1 MNTSQQQPSR
11 FTQFVA
17 EAKRRHVVRFALG
30 YAAVAFVLLQL
41 AEIVFPA
48 FGLGETGL
56 RIMVVVVALLFP
68 PALVLAWIFDVTT
81 RGIQRTEHH
90 PELRAGLL
98 PQVAL
103 LAVTVA
109 VMLGVGGWL
118 VREGVFDEPERGRP
132 GRGPGPA
139 ADEPA
144 LVAYEPGTAIRS
156 LAVLPLDDFSGTEG
170 QDYFTAGMQEELIA
184 QLSQIPGLRVVSRTS
199 VQRFAGTGASI
210 PRIAQDL
217 QVDAVIEGSVRR
229 SGSQV
234 RITVQLIHAASD
246 THLWTQQYDRSLENV
261 LALQSEVALDI
272 VRQIQAEVSPE
283 DTDVLQRVATRSV
296 DPEAQDAYLRGR
308 YEAEKGTPEGL
319 TAARDHFQAAVRED
333 SSFAPA
339 LAGLAGTRFLLG
351 LADTTLGRDELA
363 RAQEEAEKAVALDG
377 AYQEAREVLSLI
389 RQSLPSPEEAPAA
402 VPRTLPRTLQR
413 GTPGATSG
421 ATGQAPVAPRLPA
434 APGVPDTGWVQ
445 AMTRFGRQIEEQVR
459 FRSGGGG
466 WDPDMGRF
474 VGARGLMVAGQ
485 WADAVEMLSDLVEDA
500 PDMAPAWEL
509 LGRALVSAGN
519 PRGAAAALRRWSAR
533 GGEGAPTAGEAAAL
547 EEAVAREGA
556 RGWWLWQ
563 HQRLDARAAA
573 GEEVPIL
580 DLAAA
585 RAGVGD
591 TEGAL
596 QALEEAVAR
605 HDRGLV
611 LLSRDPVWDVLRAD
625 PRFADIA
632 RRSRAVHVQVQVR
645 PAQPGRPR

>member
-1 MNTSQQQPSR
+1 MNASQPQPSR

-30 YAAVAFVLLQL
+30 YAAVTFVLLQL

-56 RIMVVVVALLFP
+56 RILVVVVALLFP

-103 LAVTVA
+103 LAVTVT

-118 VREGVFDEPERGRP
+118 VKEGVFEEPERGRP
-132 GRGPGPA
+132 ARGPGPA
-139 ADEPA
+139 SDEPA
-144 LVAYEPGTAIRS
+144 LVAYQPGAAIRS
-156 LAVLPLDDFSGTEG
+156 LAVLPLDDFSGDEA

-210 PRIAQDL
+210 PRIAQEL

-229 SGSQV
+229 SGDQV

-272 VRQIQAEVSPE
+272 ARQIQAEVSPE

-319 TAARDHFQAAVRED
+319 TAARDLFQAAVQED

-363 RAQEEAEKAVALDG
+363 RAQEEAEKAVALDS

-389 RQSLPSPEEAPAA
+389 RQSLPSPEQAPAA

-413 GTPGATSG
+413 GAPGAASG
-421 ATGQAPVAPRLPA
+421 AAGQGTVAPQVPA
-434 APGVPDTGWVQ
+434 TPGVPDTGWVQ

-459 FRSGGGG
+459 FRSGGAG

-485 WADAVEMLSDLVEDA
+485 WADAAEMLSELLEDA
-500 PDMAPAWEL
+500 PDLAPAWEL
-509 LGRALVSAGN
+509 LARAHVSAGN
-519 PRGAAAALRRWSAR
+519 PEGAADAFARWSAQ
-533 GGEGAPTAGEAAAL
+533 GGEGAPTAGEAQALAA
-547 EEAVAREGA
+547 AVTRDGA

-563 HQRLDARAAA
+563 KERLDTRIAA
-573 GEEVPIL
+573 GQEVPIL
-580 DLAAA
+580 ELAAA
-585 RAGVGD
+585 RAGAGD

-596 QALEEAVAR
+596 QALQEAVAR

-632 RRSRAVHVQVQVR
+632 RRSRTVHVQVR
-645 PAQPGRPR
+645 PLEPGRPR